1 MIELS
6 KYVENR
12 LAEIYKD
19 VSDGKLEKAQRKLEK
34 LILNLYRR
42 EDEKVYQ
49 ALLDVKAKP
58 NTLDKRIEQLAIDIE
73 GVE

>member
-12 LAEIYKD
+12 LTEIYKD
-19 VSDGKLEKAQRKLEK
+19 FAEGKLDKAQRKLEK
-34 LILNLYRR
+34 LIYNLERR
-42 EDEKVYQ
+42 EDERAYET
-49 ALLDVKAKP
+49 LLEIKAKP
-58 NTLDKRIEQLAIDIE
+58 NTLDKKIEQLAIDIE